1 MNASMTGLDQNPKG
15 TFQASQSLISVGYNI
30 DIANKRSASK
40 RSGIKNDADGQN
52 IIMNYR

>member
-1 MNASMTGLDQNPKG
+1 MTGLDQNPKG